1 MKERNAIA
9 RANESEEKRLH
20 RQQKHKYLVDLF
32 KDTNLCAFHAKRVTI
47 MPKDLLLTRRICRER
62 S

>member
-9 RANESEEKRLH
+9 RANDSEEKRLH
-20 RQQKHKYLVDLF
+20 RQQKHKYLVD
-32 KDTNLCAFHAKRVTI
+32 CAFHVKRVTI
-47 MPKDLLLTRRICRER
+47 MPKDLLLIRRICRER